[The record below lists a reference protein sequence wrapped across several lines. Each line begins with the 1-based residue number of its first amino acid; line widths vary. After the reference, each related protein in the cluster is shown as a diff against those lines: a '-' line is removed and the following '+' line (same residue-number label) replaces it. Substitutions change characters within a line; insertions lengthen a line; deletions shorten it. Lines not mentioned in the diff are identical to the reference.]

1 MSEDVTGCALEFD
14 AILRQRLEAAALARA
29 LTPNGSYTDKFLRA
43 AMKRLGEVSPEG
55 VIRMVDG
62 TRFRGDVPIELMAA
76 ASQPGQ
82 AVGYLALL
90 RRFVAQ
96 LEPEAYRRAT
106 LRGLLAPE
114 LAPVRFDETLDDAE
128 SNERSC
134 AG

>member
-1 MSEDVTGCALEFD
+1 MCLADVGWLSWD
-14 AILRQRLEAAALARA
+14 SRIW
-29 LTPNGSYTDKFLRA
+29 
-43 AMKRLGEVSPEG
+43 
-55 VIRMVDG
+55 
-62 TRFRGDVPIELMAA
+62 
-76 ASQPGQ
+76 
-82 AVGYLALL
+82 L